1 MSTAAVFNFQLHS
14 TQVETT
20 PHVILDTCLSMNN
33 ASEEVDLFLQFGLI
47 EPSKENKLSVNCHL
61 IRNADGSIRWI
72 WPSHASS
79 PRFLSFYSIG
89 NWKSRVFAGAARLA
103 FSLGLGRLFK
113 QGILRI
119 EGYSFTD
126 LGKSNWAIFTGTI
139 GPNRKAILNIG
150 EGDNACFI
158 KFPFSIIAKENLQKE
173 YNALLQ
179 LSKAKTANYFKFPSP
194 IKNENEIL
202 FGQKALPI
210 DHLRASQLPSD
221 LNLRKFIEWQ
231 ESTLSKEILPI
242 QCKEFYSTRFSKS
255 LLEKVDSLNRWCQQ
269 NSIHITTANHG
280 DFTPWNCKM
289 SGDELYVFDW
299 EMYQEKG
306 LPLEDLFHFVYQQA
320 ILVDRVSVLEIRER
334 ITEMLQHPE
343 VNEFLTQYQLN
354 PVALELH
361 YLQRICQYY
370 LDVYSRQEKWHIQ
383 VNWLLQTWEESISL
397 LLQIKSGTLR
407 SSVLNDFQKAS
418 QEFDL
423 AFLKFNL
430 NSLAELP
437 ENSDLD
443 ICTTKETAKAIC
455 QFFQLHPSVVK
466 VKRKNLFKMHQLEVI
481 LLDGSRIDLDLI
493 FRFRRKWIEYLDA
506 SEVLDTRTISSNGL
520 AMASKEMNALYVE
533 RFYAL
538 NGSDVPER
546 HQHWIQSRVPYR
558 SVNSIAQEVFQ
569 LPANKGFVTVLN
581 RIAYVREMISS
592 MKQEKGFLVTFS
604 GVDGAGKSTI
614 IETVK
619 HELEK
624 THRRR
629 VVVIRHRPSILP
641 IISAWKYGK
650 KGAEERSV
658 STLPRQGKNSGKLS
672 SLIRF
677 VYYLSDYVF
686 GQWWIYFRYVR
697 KGVIVLYD
705 RYYFDFI
712 NDSRRSNIALSP
724 AFTERFYSLIKKPE
738 FNFFLWAPPEVILRR
753 KQELNQ
759 QTIEGLTTQYM
770 QLFDRLQKRDST
782 SVYRC
787 IENLEI
793 GATVELIMRNV
804 TKKTHEST
812 VYSNHSP
819 EKP

>member
-20 PHVILDTCLSMNN
+20 PHVLLDTCLSMNN
-33 ASEEVDLFLQFGLI
+33 ASEEINLLLQFGLI
-47 EPSKENKLSVNCHL
+47 EPSKENSQSLTCHL
-61 IRNADGSIRWI
+61 IRNTDGTIRWI

-89 NWKSRVFAGAARLA
+89 NWKSRVFAGAAHLA
-103 FSLGLGRLFK
+103 FSLGLGKLFK
-113 QGILRI
+113 QGKQII
-119 EGYSFTD
+119 QGCSFTD
-126 LGKSNWAIFTGTI
+126 LGKSNWAIFTGTT

-150 EGDNACFI
+150 QGSNACFI
-158 KFPFSIIAKENLQKE
+158 KFPFSEIAKANLLKE
-173 YNALLQ
+173 QHALVQ
-179 LSKAKTANYFKFPSP
+179 LSKTGASEYFKFPEP
-194 IKNENEIL
+194 INNQNTNL

-210 DHLRASQLPSD
+210 DKLHASKLPND
-221 LNLRKFIEWQ
+221 LNLEKFVSWQ
-231 ESTLSKEILPI
+231 ESTLSKEILPF
-242 QCKEFYSTRFSKS
+242 QCKEISTTRFSES

-269 NSIHITTANHG
+269 NSINITTANHG

-320 ILVDRVSVLEIRER
+320 ILVDRISVHEIRER
-334 ITEMLQHPE
+334 IAEMLQHRA
-343 VNEFLTQYQLN
+343 VKEFLTRFQLN
-354 PVALELH
+354 PLALELH

-370 LDVYSRQEKWHIQ
+370 LDVYSRQEKWHMQ

-397 LLQIKSGTLR
+397 LMNMESGMLR
-407 SSVLNDFQKAS
+407 SSVLKDFQKAS
-418 QEFDL
+418 QEFEL
-423 AFLKFNL
+423 ALLKFNL

-443 ICTTKETAKAIC
+443 ICTTKKTAKAIS
-455 QFFQLHPSVVK
+455 QFFQQHPSVAK
-466 VKRKNLFKMHQLEVI
+466 VKRKNLFKMHQLEVT

-493 FRFRRKWIEYLDA
+493 FRFRRKWIEYLHA
-506 SEVLDTRTISSNGL
+506 FEVLNTRTISSNGL
-520 AMASKEMNALYVE
+520 ALASKEMNALYVE

-538 NGSDVPER
+538 NGSDVPEK
-546 HQHWIQSRVPYR
+546 HQHWVLSRVPTR
-558 SVNSIAQEVFQ
+558 SINSIVQEVFQ
-569 LPANKGFVTVLN
+569 LPVNRGLVAILN

-686 GQWWIYFRYVR
+686 GQWWIHFRYVR

-724 AFTERFYSLIKKPE
+724 AFTERFYSLIRKPE
-738 FNFFLWAPPEVILRR
+738 FNFFLWAPPEVILKR
-753 KQELNQ
+753 KQELDQ
-759 QTIEGLTTQYM
+759 QTIEGLTTQYT

-793 GATVELIMRNV
+793 GATVGLIMRNV

-812 VYSNHSP
+812 FYSNHSP